1 MHKEVKSC
9 ADKGDIKGL
18 KYIFVDCL
26 DVDPTFEK
34 YKEDY
39 EYCKN
44 LNGLFESHRELTP
57 FSMDKSLWNYKYW
70 QKLKTD
76 LLKNFSDSRFKH
88 MIEVAKIV
96 YSDKIER
103 ILKERENSLNMNNK
117 KINESGIKTST
128 ASKIVTS
135 SKLEKENQQSMLEEE
150 RRRIQI
156 ENRKTRAKEKADIE
170 RIEKLKEQASQ
181 AQANKNSDSKKLM
194 GVVVGTV
201 LIILA
206 IVLIINLI

>member
-88 MIEVAKIV
+88 MI
-96 YSDKIER
+96 
-103 ILKERENSLNMNNK
+103 
-117 KINESGIKTST
+117 
-128 ASKIVTS
+128 
-135 SKLEKENQQSMLEEE
+135 
-150 RRRIQI
+150 
-156 ENRKTRAKEKADIE
+156 DIE